1 MYKTTLNNSNNIQ
14 VNYKNHTFSYSTDDS
29 KPNPFEALF
38 AAINACAGVYAI
50 KACQKL
56 NISFSDIEIETSLKN
71 IAENKF
77 HIFGIN
83 GIHTKI
89 TFPNSF
95 PEDKKEYIID
105 SIKSC
110 AVKEFITN
118 GEKIDFSI
126 SHN

>member
-1 MYKTTLNNSNNIQ
+1 MYKTTLNESNNIQ
-14 VNYKNHTFSYSTDDS
+14 VNYKNHIFSYSTDDS
-29 KPNPFEALF
+29 NPNPFEALF

-50 KACQKL
+50 KACKKL
-56 NISFSDIEIETSLKN
+56 GMSFSDIVIETSLKN

-83 GIHTKI
+83 GVHTKI
-89 TFPNSF
+89 TFPNGFS
-95 PEDKKEYIID
+95 EENKEYVID
-105 SIKSC
+105 YIKNC
-110 AVKEFITN
+110 AVKEFIAN